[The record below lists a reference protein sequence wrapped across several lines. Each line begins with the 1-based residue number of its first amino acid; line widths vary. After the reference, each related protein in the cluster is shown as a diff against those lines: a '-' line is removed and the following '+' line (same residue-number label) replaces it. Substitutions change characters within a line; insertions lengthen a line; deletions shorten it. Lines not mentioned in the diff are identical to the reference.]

1 VTQVKRLSNAMDRL
15 EHLPPFP
22 EVTVELMRLLGRD
35 CADFRKVASLISQD
49 AAMSAEV
56 LRMANSPLYAG
67 RNVSNVLT
75 AITLIGVD
83 RLSSLVTTLSLH
95 QMVAPVVKLQAFRLA
110 FRHNLACALV
120 CERFAEFQCVS
131 PQTAY
136 TAGLLHDL
144 GSLAMLVLYRE
155 AYSAAL
161 MQATSAQ
168 EFVAEERERFGFTHT
183 QAGFALVQLWKLP
196 EFLEMVTLDHH
207 EPGPATGLSGLVR
220 VAVATVDA
228 LGFAPFGASGPSD
241 GCPFLPG
248 TPPQTD
254 PNQLEM
260 SLTEGVNRLELE
272 FAMAA

>member
-1 VTQVKRLSNAMDRL
+1 MERL

-35 CADFRKVASLISQD
+35 CADFRKVAGLISQD

-67 RNVSNVLT
+67 RNVSNALT

-95 QMVAPVVKLQAFRLA
+95 KMVAPVTKLQGFRLA

-120 CERFAEFQCVS
+120 CERFADSQGLS

-144 GSLAMLVLYRE
+144 GSLAMLVLFRE
-155 AYSAAL
+155 AYSNAL
-161 MQATSAQ
+161 LRASSAQ
-168 EFVAEERERFGFTHT
+168 EFLAAERKQFGFTHT

-196 EFLEMVTLDHH
+196 EFLELVTLDHH
-207 EPGPATGLSGLVR
+207 NPAPGSGLSGLVR
-220 VAVATVDA
+220 VAVSTVDA
-228 LGFAPFGASGPSD
+228 LGFAPFGSAGPTL

-248 TPPQTD
+248 APPQLD
-254 PNQLEM
+254 PTQLEM
-260 SLTEGVNRLELE
+260 ALTEGVNRLELE